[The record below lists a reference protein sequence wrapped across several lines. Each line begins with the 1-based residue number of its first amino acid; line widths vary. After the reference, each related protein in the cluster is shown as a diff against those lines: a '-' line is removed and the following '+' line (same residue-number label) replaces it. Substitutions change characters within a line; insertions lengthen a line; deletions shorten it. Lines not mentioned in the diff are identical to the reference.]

1 MPTPPSPSL
10 HSPVLI
16 RICGH
21 VFGFSFFFHSFLQS
35 MSMTFFLPVFPS
47 QRNELAKKKRISL
60 WVLLTGHVRMT
71 NRNQEKQ
78 KLKKHKKK
86 KKKGCGYNGCCGCS
100 AGGDKTE
107 RTASAPAQATLR
119 IAPQRVRW
127 CLPSSCF

>member
-1 MPTPPSPSL
+1 
-10 HSPVLI
+10 
-16 RICGH
+16 
-21 VFGFSFFFHSFLQS
+21 

-86 KKKGCGYNGCCGCS
+86 KKR
-100 AGGDKTE
+100 AAAT
-107 RTASAPAQATLR
+107 TAAAAAAPAATR
-119 IAPQRVRW
+119 RKEQ
-127 CLPSSCF
+127 LPLQHKLLYALPLNVSGGVFLPVVSDKLMLPLPHSRYLINVI